1 MASEDNYTDI
11 PPPEYSESSAS
22 SSSLSW
28 AQLPGTFSVGIVN
41 TPPVVTVEDL
51 QAHLRVLG
59 AFSKLKED
67 VYHMNGGLQREK
79 DQAWVTY
86 VNRAVHRFNTFM
98 GAEWE
103 SGFPGWME
111 ETTPP
116 LDVLMVL
123 HSYLLVCMNLAQK
136 YEYYILNYVNR
147 ILLHSMRTAYE
158 GLHTSPE
165 I

>member
-1 MASEDNYTDI
+1 MASEDNYADI
-11 PPPEYSESSAS
+11 PPPGYSESSAS

-28 AQLPGTFSVGIVN
+28 AQLPRTFSAGVVN
-41 TPPVVTVEDL
+41 TPPVVTIEDL

-67 VYHMNGGLQREK
+67 VYHINGGSWREK
-79 DQAWVTY
+79 DQAWVIY

-123 HSYLLVCMNLAQK
+123 HSYLLVCMNSTQINADC
-136 YEYYILNYVNR
+136 ILNYASR
-147 ILLHSMRTAYE
+147 IPLHSMRTAYE
-158 GLHTSPE
+158 GLHSLQE